1 MMKNEKLDLVDFP
14 ILSRKYKTL
23 LTTKYRKQ
31 YTPYEAPNVNEV
43 RSYIPGT
50 IIKIKAKVGDQ
61 LKEGDIILIQEAMK
75 MMNQIKMPFDGKI
88 KEILVTEEEKI
99 PKGHLMVVI
108 E

>member
-1 MMKNEKLDLVDFP
+1 MKNKKLNLVDFP

-23 LTTKYRKQ
+23 LTTKHHSRK
-31 YTPYEAPNVNEV
+31 PYVAPNLNEIK
-43 RSYIPGT
+43 SYIPGT
-50 IIKIKAKVGDQ
+50 IIKMKAKVGAK

-88 KEILVTEEEKI
+88 KEILVSEGERI
-99 PKGHLMVVI
+99 PKGHLMVII